1 MEQRISV
8 ITLGVADL
16 KRSKQFYE
24 RLGWR
29 RSLAKAEGIVF
40 FQAGGMGLA
49 LYPRE
54 FLTSRRILRVNA
66 RRNGPTGSRQQF
78 RIPAFLPVLAS
89 FGTCRLPQHWSFPR
103 SLSPAFAED
112 KLRGNDCEPQR
123 PCLANDASAFLPF
136 R

>member
-78 RIPAFLPVLAS
+78 RIPAFLP
-89 FGTCRLPQHWSFPR
+89 FRLGKTGELRYNKSG
-103 SLSPAFAED
+103 LSVIPTT
-112 KLRGNDCEPQR
+112 RGGN
-123 PCLANDASAFLPF
+123 
-136 R
+136 